1 MCHEKAATQSGHIL
15 RLCGAMIVM
24 GVLLGGLGCGGKKET
39 LKREEPAPGGKPRIA
54 VFPVENLAGKV
65 IPSREIRTLLIE
77 KLKGHGIGILD
88 DASLDAVMTKNRIR
102 YTAGVDRGIAKA
114 LKEDTG
120 VEAILIPSVELYD
133 ELAPPK
139 VAMFCRLVSTGDN
152 PVVLWIDGTGMA
164 GDDSPGILEL
174 GLIENPWA
182 LLTKAVES
190 LARSLAQLGAESGE
204 GSPRKSVPRKFRPKI
219 VYRSAALDPDKKHSI
234 AVVPFFNK
242 SGRKYAGEIVA
253 LHMIRNL
260 MAFQNFD
267 IVEPGIVRQELLTF
281 RIIMRDGVSLPDTET
296 ILNAVNA
303 DLVLNGEVLDYQDYS
318 GYLGYPKVDFSVLF
332 IERKTR
338 KVVYSSYSE
347 TLGTDGVYFFDWGR
361 VNTAHAM
368 ASQMARAIGE
378 RMLRGPQTTET
389 FVGATRQAGAP
400 PK

>member
-1 MCHEKAATQSGHIL
+1 MCREKATTQTGHIL
-15 RLCGAMIVM
+15 RLCGAMIVL
-24 GVLLGGLGCGGKKET
+24 GVLLGGLGCAGKKET
-39 LKREEPAPGGKPRIA
+39 LRKEEPAPGGKLRIA

-77 KLKGHGIGILD
+77 RLKGHGISILD
-88 DASLDAVMTKNRIR
+88 DASLDAVITKNRIR

-114 LKEDTG
+114 LKEDAG

-152 PVVLWIDGTGMA
+152 PVVLWIEGTGMA

-190 LARSLAQLGAESGE
+190 LARSLAQHGAESAE
-204 GSPRKSVPRKFRPKI
+204 GSPGRSVPRKFRPKI
-219 VYRSAALDPDKKHSI
+219 VYRSALLDRDKYSI

-253 LHMIRNL
+253 LHMIRDL
-260 MAFQNFD
+260 MAFQNFEV
-267 IVEPGIVRQELLTF
+267 IEPGIVRQELLTF

-338 KVVYSSYSE
+338 KVVYSSYSDNQ
-347 TLGTDGVYFFDWGR
+347 GTDGVYFFDWGK

-389 FVGATRQAGAP
+389 FMGATRQTGAP